1 MCAVIGM
8 QSKNLVDI
16 DLFKKIMIESMIR
29 GKHATGISWV
39 ENGDVKTISEP
50 VSADKFNYPD
60 IKTKTIIGHCRYS
73 TSSLKHN
80 QPIIGNNISI
90 AHNGV
95 ITQINPEKWAEIY
108 NCNFN
113 TECDSEIILR
123 MWEKGKHA
131 LQLEGSMAV
140 IILTKLNMQFFRNEE
155 RPMYFAKDN
164 ENFYVVSA
172 KNILERCNIKNIKKT
187 EACMHYE
194 VESNNIK
201 SKLIRKPKKDLQ

>member
-1 MCAVIGM
+1 
-8 QSKNLVDI
+8 
-16 DLFKKIMIESMIR
+16 
-29 GKHATGISWV
+29 
-39 ENGDVKTISEP
+39 
-50 VSADKFNYPD
+50 
-60 IKTKTIIGHCRYS
+60 
-73 TSSLKHN
+73 
-80 QPIIGNNISI
+80 
-90 AHNGV
+90 
-95 ITQINPEKWAEIY
+95 
-108 NCNFN
+108 
-113 TECDSEIILR
+113 
-123 MWEKGKHA
+123 
-131 LQLEGSMAV
+131 MAV